1 MQRSTRIILMA
12 AGIGALALVML
23 ALTGV
28 FRGGVIEPDGAGG
41 ERAAAP
47 ASASAR
53 LVNAERRQ
61 IPEYHYAAGTVKA
74 REKAALSAQ
83 LSARVVRVLVQPG
96 TRVAAGDLL
105 IELDRRDLA
114 ARLEQVRAAALRF
127 DADRQRAGAAVTG
140 ARAGLTEALAHH
152 QRTQSYFTQEAATR
166 QQLEQAES
174 RYRQAEA
181 GVRQAED
188 AVAAAEAGLEQARQA
203 VTEAEVAFGYGLI
216 HAPQAG
222 QVVER
227 LVDPGD
233 LAAPGRP
240 LITLQQSESLRFEA
254 AVPESLIAHT
264 QPGAR
269 LMVRIE
275 AAGLDLDAPIEELVP
290 AADPASRSFLVKLA
304 VPNRPGLYPGMFG
317 RLRIELGERPAVLV
331 PAAAIRRIGQLE
343 LVTLEENGRRLRLH
357 VKTGAVHDGL
367 IEVLSGLDGTE
378 RLVVE

>member
-127 DADRQRAGAAVTG
+127 DADRQRAAAAVTG

-203 VTEAEVAFGYGLI
+203 VSEAEVAFGYGLI

-304 VPNRPGLYPGMFG
+304 VPSRPGLYPGMFG

-343 LVTLEENGRRLRLH
+343 LVTLEENGRRLQLH

-367 IEVLSGLDGTE
+367 IEVLSGLDGSE

>member
-96 TRVAAGDLL
+96 ARVAAGDLL

-114 ARLEQVRAAALRF
+114 ARLQQVRAAALRF

-140 ARAGLTEALAHH
+140 ARAGLTEARAHY
-152 QRTQSYFTQEAATR
+152 QRTQSYFKQEAATR

-181 GVRQAED
+181 GVRQAKD

-264 QPGAR
+264 QPGAQ

-275 AAGLDLDAPIEELVP
+275 AAGLDLEAPIEELVP

-304 VPNRPGLYPGMFG
+304 VPSRPGLYPGMFG

-367 IEVLSGLDGTE
+367 IEVLSGLDGSE

>member
-96 TRVAAGDLL
+96 ARVAAGDLL

-114 ARLEQVRAAALRF
+114 ARLQQVRAAALRF

-140 ARAGLTEALAHH
+140 ARAGLTEARAHY
-152 QRTQSYFTQEAATR
+152 QRTQSYFKQEAATR

-181 GVRQAED
+181 GVRQAKD

-264 QPGAR
+264 QPGAQ

-275 AAGLDLDAPIEELVP
+275 AAGLDLEAPIEELVP

-304 VPNRPGLYPGMFG
+304 VSSRPGLYPGMFG

-367 IEVLSGLDGTE
+367 IEVLSGLDGSE

>member
-74 REKAALSAQ
+74 REKATLSAQ

-96 TRVAAGDLL
+96 ARVAAGDLL

-114 ARLEQVRAAALRF
+114 ARLQQVRAAALRF

-140 ARAGLTEALAHH
+140 ARAGLTEARAHY
-152 QRTQSYFTQEAATR
+152 QRTQSYFKQEAATR

-181 GVRQAED
+181 GVRQAKD

-264 QPGAR
+264 QPGAQ

-275 AAGLDLDAPIEELVP
+275 AAGLDLEAPIEELVP

-304 VPNRPGLYPGMFG
+304 VPSRPGLYPGMFG

-367 IEVLSGLDGTE
+367 IEVLSGLDGSE

>member
-127 DADRQRAGAAVTG
+127 DADRQRAAAAVTG

-367 IEVLSGLDGTE
+367 IEVLSGLDGSE

>member
-96 TRVAAGDLL
+96 ARVAAGDLL

-114 ARLEQVRAAALRF
+114 ARLQQVRAAALRF

-140 ARAGLTEALAHH
+140 ARAGLTEARAHY
-152 QRTQSYFTQEAATR
+152 QRTQSYFKQKAATR

-203 VTEAEVAFGYGLI
+203 VSEAEVAFGYGLI

-343 LVTLEENGRRLRLH
+343 LVTLEENGRRLRLY

-367 IEVLSGLDGTE
+367 IEVLSGLDGSE

>member
-28 FRGGVIEPDGAGG
+28 FRGGEIEPDGAGG

-96 TRVAAGDLL
+96 ALVAAGDLL

-127 DADRQRAGAAVTG
+127 DADRQRAAAAVTG

-181 GVRQAED
+181 GVRQAKD

-264 QPGAR
+264 QPGAQ

-275 AAGLDLDAPIEELVP
+275 AAGLDLEAPIEELVP

-343 LVTLEENGRRLRLH
+343 LVTLEENGRRLRLQ

>member
-114 ARLEQVRAAALRF
+114 ARLQQVRAAALRF

-181 GVRQAED
+181 GVRQAKD

-203 VTEAEVAFGYGLI
+203 VSEAEVAFGYGLI

-304 VPNRPGLYPGMFG
+304 VPSRPGLYPGMFG

-367 IEVLSGLDGTE
+367 IEVLSGLDGSE